1 MAKKKKHNRQQ
12 GQQFLS
18 PEQYIR
24 QKARTLEL
32 GKCYVGDDIEKMGEA
47 HIIVSRKHTGGR
59 VSMAV
64 FLVDIWCV
72 GVKDSFYRLR
82 MEDYEFQD
90 LIDSYSM
97 GLRECSYEEAHNWI
111 YGAVAFAEDAGI
123 KPDKSFNI
131 TRYMLEEDDDNI
143 PLIEYDFGKDGKHF
157 LMAGSHLEASRY
169 LPLMEKNLGKGNF
182 DFAIDTDDSL
192 FGHEDDEEDG
202 DWAFHDYGPMM
213 TYTYRHP
220 EYPKKIVLNYPWIED
235 ELSKA
240 ENAIYLKD
248 ELTDRILALP
258 HDALRQDLE
267 SLIMYH
273 IGLTCDGIPKKYDD
287 GNYNGL
293 LNSCIVLMGEVGNAG
308 SSLDCVLEAM
318 RQSHDFLDY
327 HFGDSFHEVFVPTLY
342 KLANDRLDRLMAF
355 MKEEGLEW
363 LPKAELLST
372 VTLTALQQPERR
384 PEVIE
389 WYREALNFCT
399 DHVAEAKAVDNMITA
414 TIISELTDLQ
424 AVELLPEINALFDT
438 GMVNLGFC
446 GNRTDVQ
453 KDIADPRYAGSA
465 DSCILDI
472 HKRFEDMR
480 RTFA

>member
-1 MAKKKKHNRQQ
+1 MAKKKKHNKQQ

-157 LMAGSHLEASRY
+157 LMAASHLEASRY

-202 DWAFHDYGPMM
+202 DWAFHDYG
-213 TYTYRHP
+213 
-220 EYPKKIVLNYPWIED
+220 
-235 ELSKA
+235 
-240 ENAIYLKD
+240 
-248 ELTDRILALP
+248 
-258 HDALRQDLE
+258 
-267 SLIMYH
+267 YH
-273 IGLTCDGIPKKYDD
+273 H
-287 GNYNGL
+287 
-293 LNSCIVLMGEVGNAG
+293 
-308 SSLDCVLEAM
+308 
-318 RQSHDFLDY
+318 Q
-327 HFGDSFHEVFVPTLY
+327 
-342 KLANDRLDRLMAF
+342 
-355 MKEEGLEW
+355 
-363 LPKAELLST
+363 
-372 VTLTALQQPERR
+372 
-384 PEVIE
+384 
-389 WYREALNFCT
+389 
-399 DHVAEAKAVDNMITA
+399 
-414 TIISELTDLQ
+414 
-424 AVELLPEINALFDT
+424 
-438 GMVNLGFC
+438 
-446 GNRTDVQ
+446 RTD
-453 KDIADPRYAGSA
+453 
-465 DSCILDI
+465 
-472 HKRFEDMR
+472 
-480 RTFA
+480 